1 MRRNAGKSICSLQKV
16 NNYEKCKI
24 SCLKKRKIDKKI

>member
-1 MRRNAGKSICSLQKV
+1 MFFTKI

-24 SCLKKRKIDKKI
+24 SCLKKRKIDKKNIKTKI